1 MSLLSLFLSFLFP
14 NHCRLCGKGTD
25 AVCATCKKSI
35 VYMPYLPDRQT
46 IAFYAYRKSGLK
58 DLLWLLKYHH
68 QRPIAH
74 ELGGLLADALLPEL
88 EERVRFEH
96 FVDPVIIPVPVS
108 KRGLRKRGYNQVTLI
123 AQGFLDHAQVNFP
136 LYTDV
141 LLKSR
146 ETKKQARNKK
156 RKERFTNIEGSFT
169 LVHPERIS
177 GRNIILLDDVT
188 TTGATL
194 DEATSV
200 LMRAKPRK
208 ILRVAL
214 AH

>member
-14 NHCRLCGKGTD
+14 NHCRLCGKGTV
-25 AVCATCKKSI
+25 AVCAECKKSI
-35 VYMPYLPDRQT
+35 VYSPYLPNRQT

-58 DLLWLLKYHH
+58 HLLWLLKYHH
-68 QRPIAH
+68 QRPIAE
-74 ELGGLLADALLPEL
+74 ELGSLLADALLPEL

-96 FVDPVIIPVPVS
+96 FVDPVIIPIPVS
-108 KRGLRKRGYNQVTLI
+108 QKGLRKRGYNQVTLI
-123 AQGFLDHAQVNFP
+123 AESCARHAGNTIPVMN
-136 LYTDV
+136 DV

-156 RKERFTNIEGSFT
+156 RKDRFTNIAGSFA
-169 LVHPERIS
+169 LAHPDRIT
-177 GRNIILLDDVT
+177 GRNVILLDDVT

-194 DEATSV
+194 DEATRV
-200 LMRAKPRK
+200 LSRAKPRK
-208 ILRVAL
+208 ILRVTL